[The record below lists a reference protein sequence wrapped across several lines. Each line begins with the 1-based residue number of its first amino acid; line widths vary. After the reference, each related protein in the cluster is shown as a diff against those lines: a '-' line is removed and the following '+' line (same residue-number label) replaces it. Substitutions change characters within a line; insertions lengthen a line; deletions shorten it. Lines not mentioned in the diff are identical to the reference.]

1 MLSVPRR
8 GPSSVWTVPS
18 EPLRVPEWLGVDHF
32 AAFPQELVRR
42 LILGWSP
49 SGICVECGE
58 GRRPVVAKEHHE
70 AKAFAA
76 EQQASGRG
84 WHGGDPAKRS
94 LGISAEDRQ
103 TTITGYA
110 CACPTPTAPTRPAVV
125 LDPFGGTGTVA
136 MVARALGRY
145 PVHIDLSAD
154 YLKLARWRIYESG
167 HASKTAERTN
177 RERQGVLL

>member
-42 LILGWSP
+42 IILGWSP
-49 SGICVECGE
+49 SGICLECGE
-58 GRRPVVAKEHHE
+58 GRRPVTDVERSVLSRLSTERSH
-70 AKAFAA
+70 
-76 EQQASGRG
+76 SGANGQRAQGGYRG
-84 WHGGDPAKRS
+84 EVT
-94 LGISAEDRQ
+94 LE
-103 TTITGYA
+103 ITGYA
-110 CACPTPTAPTRPAVV
+110 CACPTPDAPTRPAVV

-145 PVHIDLSAD
+145 PVHIDLSRD
-154 YLKLARWRIYESG
+154 YLRLAKWRVYESG
-167 HASKTAERTN
+167 HAAKSRERTN
-177 RERQGVLL
+177 REAQATLDLGAA